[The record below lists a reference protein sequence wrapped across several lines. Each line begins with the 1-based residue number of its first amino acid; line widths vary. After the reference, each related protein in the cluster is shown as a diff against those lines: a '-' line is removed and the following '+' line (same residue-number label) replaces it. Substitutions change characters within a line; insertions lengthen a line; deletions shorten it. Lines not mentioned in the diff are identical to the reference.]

1 MSPTNEGLP
10 PHSTR
15 EVLMPVAMFLVD
27 ESGVIEH
34 AEPGVRGVLGV
45 EPGACRGERLDTLLP
60 RPGIVEALRQVIEG
74 KAERQT
80 LELHLGDQRLGVAV
94 AQAGAGRVSVL
105 LVASNEGTSLGAARV
120 RSTIESVV
128 SGFAHE
134 VRNPIAAILSLTEA
148 AITQL
153 GAGAPTAMLERIPG
167 LVTRVDKLIK
177 QSLRYSRPRPPNRSP
192 EPLPLLVDWAVELA
206 RMKTSSLTLS
216 VDVGEHLGDVLVDAE
231 QVEQV
236 LVNLLCNARD
246 AARSRVVLTARLTG
260 NPEGK
265 AGVVIEVSD
274 DGGGVEEGLRAR
286 IFEPFF
292 TTKAHGTGL
301 GLAIARDLARLN
313 GGDLVLFS
321 SSGAGST
328 FHTYLEL
335 AGAPCKGPARGS

>member
-1 MSPTNEGLP
+1 LSHTSEGLSP
-10 PHSTR
+10 VLAR
-15 EVLMPVAMFLVD
+15 EVQVPVAMFLVD
-27 ESGVIEH
+27 DSGVIHH

-60 RPGIVEALRQVIEG
+60 RPDLVEALRQVVEG
-74 KAERQT
+74 KAERRT

-94 AQAGAGRVSVL
+94 AQAGQGRVSVL
-105 LVASNEGTSLGAARV
+105 LVASEEGTSLGAARV

-148 AITQL
+148 AIAQL

-192 EPLPLLVDWAVELA
+192 EPLPPLVDWAVDLA
-206 RMKTSSLTLS
+206 RMKASSISLS
-216 VDVGEHLGDVLVDAE
+216 VDVDEHLGDVLVDAE
-231 QVEQV
+231 QIEQV
-236 LVNLLCNARD
+236 LINLLCNARD
-246 AARSRVVLTARLTG
+246 AARSRVALTARLAG

-265 AGVVIEVSD
+265 AGVVIEVFD

-321 SSGAGST
+321 SSGAGSM
-328 FHTYLEL
+328 FHVYLEL
-335 AGAPCKGPARGS
+335 AEAPSKGPARAA